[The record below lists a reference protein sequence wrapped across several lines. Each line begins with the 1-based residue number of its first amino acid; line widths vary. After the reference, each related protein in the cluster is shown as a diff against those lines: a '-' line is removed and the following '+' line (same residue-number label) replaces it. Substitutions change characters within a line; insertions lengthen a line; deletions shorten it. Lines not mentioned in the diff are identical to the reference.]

1 MDNNNKKILIIK
13 NQNQSQYQTAHETQK
28 NIIKQ
33 TEQNPNLSESGATTT
48 SSVSSNTK
56 NNHIKGNYK
65 TPKKKNFQIPVKK
78 NVKTVSPDFPNKTN
92 KIYSKGLVKKFPSK
106 KEQNQII
113 NNNNTTNNNNNN
125 SNNTNN
131 NTINNS
137 TKQYNRSLS
146 QLSIEQMKNNISNN
160 NNTIKNNQ
168 NNNTINNNGIINN
181 KTSIY
186 NIPETNK
193 NQLTNSY
200 NNTSFSN
207 KNNIYFTKKKQSS
220 IKNCLSPMNNVNTNN
235 NINNKNNIFSD
246 EEKERIKTENKINN
260 LNDTNTFN
268 KNLENNYFFH
278 ESSKNIG
285 INMTNRSLIN
295 DTDYQ
300 FGTGYYS
307 EADQKKEKSA
317 VLNLEELL
325 MTEEK
330 LSAVIYCI
338 QDCKPC
344 AEECFEWMNSFVQSE
359 LIHNIEKFFI
369 KEQFIKIIRIAVN
382 FNVFSL
388 IICYVISLN
397 ENIFAQLKMHL
408 LDITKI
414 NHKILIL
421 ISKYFMHKIL
431 DRNMWVEKLN
441 QLIVIHDPI
450 FKNTFQ
456 IMKEI
461 SILCTF
467 LMKLIPNILT
477 IYSKQELITIY
488 NELEHLSSFDLIK
501 IYREKFHKNS
511 NQNGSIFASS
521 AYFRI
526 HKCGGGVPVPFLT
539 NKSNKPYTLVLDL
552 DETLIHFKSNPNN
565 ESSGKIM
572 IRPFLYD
579 FLKNIKKDFELIIF
593 TAATQDYADPII
605 NAIEKDEKYF
615 DYRLYRI
622 HTTIIDN
629 DFVKDLSKLGRDL
642 NKTIIVD
649 NMKQN
654 YKNQPN
660 NGITIRPFWGKDVED
675 TALVDLLDILKKIAD
690 KKMDV
695 INGLKQ
701 YKEDII
707 SKVSSNILRR
717 SQIK

>member
-1 MDNNNKKILIIK
+1 MENKKKILISK
-13 NQNQSQYQTAHETQK
+13 NQNQTPYQTTHQAQK
-28 NIIKQ
+28 NSKNQ
-33 TEQNPNLSESGATTT
+33 NEQNKDSSESGGTTT
-48 SSVSSNTK
+48 SSVSSISK

-65 TPKKKNFQIPVKK
+65 TPKKKNYQIPVKK
-78 NVKTVSPDFPNKTN
+78 TVKTVSPDFQNKTN
-92 KIYSKGLVKKFPSK
+92 KIYSKGVVKKFQSK
-106 KEQNQII
+106 KDQNI
-113 NNNNTTNNNNNN
+113 NVNNTKNNN
-125 SNNTNN
+125 SNNCNIIN
-131 NTINNS
+131 NTAANN
-137 TKQYNRSLS
+137 TKQFNRSLS
-146 QLSIEQMKNNISNN
+146 QLSIEQMKNNNINN
-160 NNTIKNNQ
+160 NSTKNNQ
-168 NNNTINNNGIINN
+168 NNIN
-181 KTSIY
+181 
-186 NIPETNK
+186 
-193 NQLTNSY
+193 
-200 NNTSFSN
+200 
-207 KNNIYFTKKKQSS
+207 
-220 IKNCLSPMNNVNTNN
+220 NNVNTNN
-235 NINNKNNIFSD
+235 AITNGLINNKSQLYNLPDKKINQLSNSYNNIPFGNQNNIYFGKNKQSPIKNTISSMNSVNFNNNFNNYIYSD
-246 EEKERIKTENKINN
+246 EEKERIKAEIKLNN
-260 LNDTNTFN
+260 ANDMNVLN
-268 KNLENNYFFH
+268 KNFENNYFFH
-278 ESSKNIG
+278 ESTKNIG
-285 INMTNRSLIN
+285 LGMTNRTFMN
-295 DTDYQ
+295 DYDFQ
-300 FGTGYYS
+300 LGSGYYS

-330 LSAVIYCI
+330 LSAVLNCI
-338 QDCKPC
+338 QDGKPC
-344 AEECFEWMNSFVQSE
+344 AEECFEWMNSYVQSD

-369 KEQFIKIIRIAVN
+369 KEQFMKIIKIAVN
-382 FNVFSL
+382 FNIFSL
-388 IICYVISLN
+388 ILCYVISLK
-397 ENIFAQLKMHL
+397 ENIFGQLNNHL
-408 LDITKI
+408 IEITKI

-421 ISKYFMHKIL
+421 ISKYFMHRIL
-431 DRNMWVEKLN
+431 DRNMWVDKLN
-441 QLIVIHDPI
+441 QLIINYDPI

-456 IMKEI
+456 IMNEI
-461 SILCTF
+461 KILCNY
-467 LMKLIPNILT
+467 LMKLLPNILT
-477 IYSKQELITIY
+477 IYSKQELICIY
-488 NELEHLSSFDLIK
+488 SELEHFSSVELIK

-521 AYFRI
+521 AYFRL
-526 HKCGGGVPVPFLT
+526 HKFNGGVSVPFLT

-579 FLKNIKKDFELIIF
+579 FLKSIKKDFELIIF

-695 INGLKQ
+695 VNGLKQ